1 MLCLRVYQAEA
12 ENAAKIMIPPYE
24 REIYVIAM
32 IKKKV
37 CKWFVF
43 VHACL
48 CICMFITV
56 YSLPRMSPLI
66 CIC

>member
-1 MLCLRVYQAEA
+1 MCVMCVCVCVCVYQAEA

-37 CKWFVF
+37 WN
-43 VHACL
+43 
-48 CICMFITV
+48 ICRTLHVCV
-56 YSLPRMSPLI
+56 YTYI
-66 CIC
+66 